1 MNQVAKP
8 QPCLATVTLS
18 DTSRVKQNPVG
29 PGTGTLDV
37 AVMSGQITGT
47 GTGTA
52 ARIHYTAPRVEA
64 YQLKVLNAS

>member
-1 MNQVAKP
+1 MNKVAKP

-29 PGTGTLDV
+29 PGTLDV